1 MTPGSDLFLDKKMY
15 VVNYC
20 MVFAFHPK
28 LKIERI
34 VIYRS
39 FQQSQEELFDLSHL
53 KEKMLQYVDSVTL
66 NRLKDAGL
74 KVHEKKI

>member
-1 MTPGSDLFLDKKMY
+1 
-15 VVNYC
+15 

-39 FQQSQEELFDLSHL
+39 FQQSLEELFDLSHL
-53 KEKMLQYVDSVTL
+53 KEKMLQHVYSVTL
-66 NRLKDAGL
+66 NQIKDAGV
-74 KVHEKKI
+74 KVHEKNPALLFQKCSQSN